1 MSVFCTVRRGALT
14 EQPRRA
20 KTGATVEHRSLRPA
34 TPAESMSRFELAP
47 PRRFILPAILLLLSE
62 QPGYGYTLAPRLQEL
77 RFGPVDRPAIY
88 RALAQLEADGL
99 VEGAAEAG
107 SARQARRVYRVTA
120 LGERVLRVWMGVIKE
135 EHDQLEHVLRRYQA
149 TGTADAV
156 LAEVEGGW
164 AGALGYGWSPVSST
178 SAARPRLRPLAPDH
192 ALDGDADLS
201 GMRWTE
207 VAVETPRWGAETG
220 ADGSLDS
227 PPTLGV
233 PSARLS
239 RFLLVPDRSVILIEV
254 RSTVGPLS
262 FGSIGVTGS
271 IEAALS
277 DGVVDHSVS
286 PSAHIRIDVSGLRSG
301 NRLYDAELRRRI
313 DADRFPTA
321 TVELREC
328 GHPTPGSRYRLAGE
342 LTFHGV
348 TRPATGTVRVE
359 AVADGRLVITGE
371 QAFDIRDFAIP
382 SPTVLMLRI
391 YPDVRVRL
399 HAEADMEDAT

>member
-1 MSVFCTVRRGALT
+1 M
-14 EQPRRA
+14 ED
-20 KTGATVEHRSLRPA
+20 RSLRPA
-34 TPAESMSRFELAP
+34 TPAECTSRFELAP
-47 PRRFILPAILLLLSE
+47 PRRFILPAILLLISE
-62 QPGYGYTLAPRLQEL
+62 QPGYGYALAPRLQEL
-77 RFGPVDRPAIY
+77 RFGHVDRPAIY
-88 RALAQLEADGL
+88 RALAQLEGDGL
-99 VEGAAEAG
+99 VEGTAVAD

-135 EHDQLEHVLRRYQA
+135 EHDQLEHALRRYQA

-164 AGALGYGWSPVSST
+164 AGALGYGWSPVAST
-178 SAARPRLRPLAPDH
+178 SAARPRLRPLAPDR
-192 ALDGDADLS
+192 DPDPDAGLT
-201 GMRWTE
+201 GIGW
-207 VAVETPRWGAETG
+207 TG
-220 ADGSLDS
+220 AAAGTSRLGGDTAADS
-227 PPTLGV
+227 SPDSAATFAVPP
-233 PSARLS
+233 ARVS
-239 RFLLVPDRSVILIEV
+239 RFRLVPERSVVLIEV

-271 IEAALS
+271 IAAALN
-277 DGVVDHSVS
+277 DGIVDHSLP
-286 PSAHIRIDVSGLRSG
+286 PSARIRIDVSGLRSG
-301 NRLYDAELRRRI
+301 NRLYDAELLRRI

-328 GHPTPGSRYRLAGE
+328 GHPTPGNRYRLEGE

-348 TRPATGTVRVE
+348 TRAAAGTVTVE
-359 AVADGRLVITGE
+359 AAADGRLVITGE

-399 HAEADMEDAT
+399 HAEADLEDAT

>member
-14 EQPRRA
+14 EEPRGA
-20 KTGATVEHRSLRPA
+20 KTGGTVENRSLRPA
-34 TPAESMSRFELAP
+34 PPAESTSRFELAP

-62 QPGYGYTLAPRLQEL
+62 QPGYGYALAPRLQEL
-77 RFGPVDRPAIY
+77 RFGHVDRPAIY

-99 VEGAAEAG
+99 VVGAAEAD

-120 LGERVLRVWMGVIKE
+120 LGDRVLRVWMGVVKE

-164 AGALGYGWSPVSST
+164 AGALGYGWSPVAST

-192 ALDGDADLS
+192 ALDWDADLS
-201 GMRWTE
+201 GMGWTE
-207 VAVETPRWGAETG
+207 VAAGTPRCGGESG
-220 ADGSLDS
+220 EDGSLDS
-227 PPTLGV
+227 APNLGV

-239 RFLLVPDRSVILIEV
+239 RFVLVPDRSVVLIGV

-271 IEAALS
+271 IEAALN

-286 PSAHIRIDVSGLRSG
+286 PSARIRIDVSGLRSG

-328 GHPTPGSRYRLAGE
+328 GHPTPGNRYRLAGE

-348 TRPATGTVRVE
+348 TRPTSGTVKVE
-359 AVADGRLVITGE
+359 AEADGRLVITGE

-399 HAEADMEDAT
+399 HAEADLEDAT